1 MLPRIGSSKVVS
13 TWIFVTLCASIVA
26 MLDGGWL
33 ERWTALEPD
42 QIWRGQIW
50 RVGTWALIELGP
62 MALVLTCVSIYKFG
76 GELAPRWGER
86 RLRRFALQI
95 IIGAGVVTALV
106 ALLSDHAWQMRRC
119 GGWAVSDALVIAWAR
134 QYPSATLR
142 LYGLIE
148 LSGRQLIGFTVGV
161 TVLIAISTSPF
172 VMAPELVACFVAAM
186 YPRDWLSRR

>member
-1 MLPRIGSSKVVS
+1 MLPRIGSSKIVS
-13 TWIFVTLCASIVA
+13 TWITITLAASILA
-26 MLDGGWL
+26 MLDGGWI

-42 QIWRGQIW
+42 LIWRGQVW
-50 RVGTWALIELGP
+50 RVVTWALVELGP
-62 MALVLTCVSIYKFG
+62 MSLVLTCVSIYKFG

-95 IIGAGVVTALV
+95 IIAAGVLTTLGALV
-106 ALLSDHAWQMRRC
+106 SDHAWQMRRC

-134 QYPSATLR
+134 QYPNATLR

-161 TVLIAISTSPF
+161 AVLFAIAWSPF
-172 VMAPELVACFVAAM
+172 VMMPELVACFGAAM
-186 YPRDWLSRR
+186 YPRAWLAR

>member
-13 TWIFVTLCASIVA
+13 TWITITLAASILA
-26 MLDGGWL
+26 MLDGGWIVH
-33 ERWTALEPD
+33 WTALEPD
-42 QIWRGQIW
+42 LIWRGQIW
-50 RVGTWALIELGP
+50 RVVTWALVEVGP
-62 MALVLTCVSIYKFG
+62 MAIVLTCLSIYKFG

-95 IIGAGVVTALV
+95 IVAAGVLTALG
-106 ALLSDHAWQMRRC
+106 ALVSDHAWQMRRC

-134 QYPSATLR
+134 QYPTATLR

-161 TVLIAISTSPF
+161 TVLFAIATSPF
-172 VMAPELVACFVAAM
+172 VMMPELVACLAAAM
-186 YPRDWLSRR
+186 YPRTWLAR